1 MSDYRK
7 IVVGVDGSEASLKAV
22 IWATHEAK
30 LRDSEIEIIH
40 SWSMPFVVDPMAMMP
55 MMFPIEEMVADAN
68 KIAAA
73 AAAKVTS
80 IDPKIRVVSRIERG
94 SASEHLI
101 TASKSADLVVVG
113 SRGHGG
119 FAGLLLG
126 SVAQQVA
133 NHASCPAVIVPAK

>member
-1 MSDYRK
+1 MSDYK
-7 IVVGVDGSEASLKAV
+7 KVVVGVDGSPASVKAV
-22 IWATHEAK
+22 VWATHEAK
-30 LRDSEIEIIH
+30 LRNSEIEILH

-55 MMFPIEEMVADAN
+55 MMFPVEEMVADA
-68 KIAAA
+68 KKVVAGAVEIIAGID
-73 AAAKVTS
+73 AKA
-80 IDPKIRVVSRIERG
+80 RVITRIERG

-101 TASKSADLVVVG
+101 TAGKSADLLVVG

-133 NHASCPAVIVPAK
+133 NHATCPVVIVPAK

>member
-1 MSDYRK
+1 MSDYK
-7 IVVGVDGSEASLKAV
+7 KVVVGVDGSPASLNAV
-22 IWATHEAK
+22 VWATHEAK
-30 LRDSEIEIIH
+30 LRNSEIEILH

-55 MMFPIEEMVADAN
+55 MMFPVEEMVTDA
-68 KIAAA
+68 KKVVAAA
-73 AAAKVTS
+73 AEIVTG
-80 IDPKIRVVSRIERG
+80 IDPKVQVSTRIERG

-101 TASKSADLVVVG
+101 TAGKSADLLVVG

-133 NHASCPAVIVPAK
+133 NHATCPVVIVPAK

>member
-1 MSDYRK
+1 MTDKSK

-22 IWATHEAK
+22 IWAAHEAK
-30 LRDSEIEIIH
+30 LRNSEIEIIH

-55 MMFPIEEMVADAN
+55 TMFPTEEMVADAN
-68 KIAAA
+68 KIVA
-73 AAAKVTS
+73 AAAKKVSS
-80 IDPKIRVVSRIERG
+80 IDPKIHVITRVERG

-101 TASKSADLVVVG
+101 TASKSADLLVVG

-133 NHASCPAVIVPAK
+133 NHASCPAVIVPAR

>member
-101 TASKSADLVVVG
+101 TASKSADLLVVG

>member
-1 MSDYRK
+1 MANYKK
-7 IVVGVDGSEASLKAV
+7 IVVGVDGSPASLKAV
-22 IWATHEAK
+22 SWAANEAK
-30 LRDSEIEIIH
+30 LRGSDIEILH

-55 MMFPIEEMVADAN
+55 MMFPMEEMVADAN
-68 KIAAA
+68 RIVAAA
-73 AAAKVTS
+73 AAAVVS
-80 IDPKIRVVSRIERG
+80 IDSKIHVATRVERG

-101 TASKSADLVVVG
+101 TAGKTADLVVVG

-133 NHASCPAVIVPAK
+133 NHTPCPVVIVPAK

>member
-1 MSDYRK
+1 MSDYQK
-7 IVVGVDGSEASLKAV
+7 IVVGVDGSPASLKAV
-22 IWATHEAK
+22 VWAAHEAK
-30 LRDSEIEIIH
+30 LRGSQIEILH

-73 AAAKVTS
+73 AAAAVANVDT
-80 IDPKIRVVSRIERG
+80 KIRVVTRVERG
-94 SASEHLI
+94 AASEHLI
-101 TASKSADLVVVG
+101 TAGKTADLLVVG

-119 FAGLLLG
+119 FVGLLLG

-133 NHASCPAVIVPAK
+133 NHALCPVVIVPAN

>member
-68 KIAAA
+68 KIVAA
-73 AAAKVTS
+73 AAAKVIS
-80 IDPKIRVVSRIERG
+80 IDSKIRVVSRIERG